1 MLGLG
6 LEENL
11 RLPGPDGSGCP
22 ESPARG
28 AGGGGLL
35 RATSPATFS
44 IAPG

>member
-28 AGGGGLL
+28 AEGGGLL